1 MPCSWISGVNVV
13 DVVVVDE
20 VVDVG
25 VDEEEEEQFIRN
37 KGDNIEH
44 KYSLRLPS
52 TLPDFDINRTIG
64 SQLL

>member
-1 MPCSWISGVNVV
+1 VNVV
-13 DVVVVDE
+13 VVVVDE
-20 VVDVG
+20 VVAVVVA
-25 VDEEEEEQFIRN
+25 VDDDEEQFIRN

>member
-13 DVVVVDE
+13 VDDVVVDV
-20 VVDVG
+20 VVDDV
-25 VDEEEEEQFIRN
+25 EEEEQFIRS

-52 TLPDFDINRTIG
+52 TLLDFDVNRTIG
-64 SQLL
+64 S